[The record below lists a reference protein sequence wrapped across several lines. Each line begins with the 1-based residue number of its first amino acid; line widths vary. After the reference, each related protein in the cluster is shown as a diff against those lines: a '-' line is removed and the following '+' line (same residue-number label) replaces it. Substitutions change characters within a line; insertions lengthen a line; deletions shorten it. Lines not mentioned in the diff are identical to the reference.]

1 MVLVFFIVLF
11 YIICLHYR
19 KVIFF
24 TAWEHDIGFKNMTIT
39 AQKAAAMMESTDIVR
54 TGTGGNAETANMN
67 HSNPDSDPNL
77 AMNTANLLLGSQI
90 RRDVEPMPLGAN
102 YLPWN
107 LRRSLEQQR
116 LNLFDSKDQMI
127 LSVSSSLSSFNES
140 DPLSADASCD
150 DRPTV
155 LDPSHLQPLG
165 SWSPLQVDQS
175 RQLHAFCLT
184 WVPNHVRH
192 SLPHITHGEG
202 VYLYDG
208 GATSGGIPKQYLDW
222 TSQAVCANLGHSIPN
237 QIVQGVIRQ
246 MERIPY
252 VYGGLAVTEVRI
264 RLNALLND
272 YVLPKPLCVAVY
284 PSSGAEANEAGIVL
298 AQRYTGRTKIISF
311 YRSYHGATGYA
322 SAVTGDPRRCYNPS
336 NNICGSSISSHS
348 STFIKAFHPFP
359 LFFQHHGTTSAEQV
373 SSALLMLEELVC
385 NEGPHTIASIV
396 MESIVGAG
404 GCLIMPISYM
414 EGLRALC
421 NKYGILLH
429 LDEVMVGFGRTGT
442 MFGFQ
447 HYNDVVPDIV
457 TAAKGLT
464 AASVPLSMMACS
476 QTIMDHF
483 ENQPL
488 GWGSTYESHPVAL
501 ASAYETIKYLLQEN
515 LLNHVQSMA
524 PIFRREMDRLSS
536 LHPCIK
542 QYRAIGLFGCFD
554 VHDTDGCSPKLPF
567 DSADRAFHRYSQ
579 AYAENG
585 LIGLHRYPHIHCA
598 PPLIIS
604 MEELLDGF
612 ERLHRALLVL
622 DDALG
627 FCGNSAKLT
636 GSTNDH
642 CSVTFVTS
650 SSSSSMTVSS
660 NNHL

>member
-1 MVLVFFIVLF
+1 MRF
-11 YIICLHYR
+11 
-19 KVIFF
+19 
-24 TAWEHDIGFKNMTIT
+24 DSNS
-39 AQKAAAMMESTDIVR
+39 KAAS
-54 TGTGGNAETANMN
+54 MN
-67 HSNPDSDPNL
+67 QNKSDSDPNVVLDPTNL
-77 AMNTANLLLGSQI
+77 AL
-90 RRDVEPMPLGAN
+90 EPQQMRNGDEPPGTN
-102 YLPWN
+102 YLPWK
-107 LRRSLEQQR
+107 LRRNLDQRQLCEPTEQR
-116 LNLFDSKDQMI
+116 R
-127 LSVSSSLSSFNES
+127 LSVSSSFSSFNES
-140 DPLSADASCD
+140 DPSSADSID
-150 DRPTV
+150 SNRPSL
-155 LDPSHLQPLG
+155 LDPTHLQPLG
-165 SWSPLQVDQS
+165 TWSPWQIDQS
-175 RQLHAFCLT
+175 RQRHAFCLT
-184 WVPNHVRH
+184 WAPNHARH
-192 SLPHITHGEG
+192 SLPHITHGAG
-202 VYLYDG
+202 VYLYDD
-208 GATSGGIPKQYLDW
+208 GATSESGVPQQYLDW
-222 TSQAVCANLGHSIPN
+222 TSQAVCANLGHSIPK
-237 QIVQGVIRQ
+237 QILQGVIRQ
-246 MERIPY
+246 MERLPY

-336 NNICGSSISSHS
+336 NNACGSSISNHS

-359 LFFQHHGTTSAEQV
+359 LFFQHHGMTSAEQV
-373 SSALLMLEELVC
+373 SSALLMLEELIC
-385 NEGPHTIASIV
+385 NEGPHNIASIV

-404 GCLIMPISYM
+404 GCLVMPIPYM

-447 HYNDVVPDIV
+447 HYNNVVPDIV

-464 AASVPLSMMACS
+464 AASVPLSLMACS
-476 QTIMDHF
+476 KTIMDHF

-501 ASAYETIKYLLQEN
+501 ASAYETIKYLMQEN
-515 LLNHVQSMA
+515 LLHHVQSMA
-524 PIFRREMDRLSS
+524 PIFRQEMDRLAS

-554 VHDTDGCSPKLPF
+554 VHDTDGCNPKLPF
-567 DSADRAFHRYSQ
+567 ETADLAFQRYAQ
-579 AYAENG
+579 AYTENG
-585 LIGLHRYPHIHCA
+585 LMGLHRYPHIHCA

-604 MEELLDGF
+604 KEELLDGF

-627 FCGNSAKLT
+627 FHSNAAT
-636 GSTNDH
+636 STASSNDP
-642 CSVTFVTS
+642 CSVTIVTS
-650 SSSSSMTVSS
+650 SSSSMTLSS
-660 NNHL
+660 NTHL